1 MATTKNPFVSAL
13 EGFAVDPEAQ
23 AKGQV
28 YLGQT
33 AKLGNENTILQGRI
47 AARNKFLADPNIPE
61 SVKQAALA
69 NGDIDPYNVVRA
81 RGHLFGTDVFFGADG
96 KPKAGV
102 TPEARSAGFAGMGM
116 NPNDNIIWGLEGKT
130 GPAPS
135 SAAPK
140 GRVIKEYGGLPYE
153 EVIDKDGKVSYV
165 PVPGVQNVTPSPA
178 AVPGDKRLTVTR
190 TTTDKGVETKIEP
203 TVVPGGQMTSMADL
217 LNLAEAR
224 RKSGIGQLGKVALD
238 YPTGPYGYLLDE
250 ALGRLGVNGSP
261 NNAISQLNPLQ
272 QRSIMTV
279 YNRLVDAGYSPRE
292 AFKSAL
298 DAHPDVLSAA
308 TSGKFKNADFNRQW
322 TDLSVDDDAAKKPLP
337 DLGGVFRMPETFV
350 YKGAGVQDYSNLN
363 GRIPVPFM
371 TLMASQPDMATAVAA
386 GQAARPSFAD
396 KVPEKPELATPGQY
410 YYSGTEES
418 PRFVVA
424 RTQEGKIV
432 LVPITGLNQ

>member
-96 KPKAGV
+96 KPKVGV
-102 TPEARSAGFAGMGM
+102 SPEARSAGFAGMGM
-116 NPNDNIIWGLEGKT
+116 NPNDNIIWGLEGKA

-135 SAAPK
+135 SAQPK

-153 EVIDKDGKVSYV
+153 EVIDKDGRVSYV

-203 TVVPGGQMTSMADL
+203 TIVPGGQMTSMADL
-217 LNLAEAR
+217 LNIAEAR
-224 RKSGIGQLGKVALD
+224 RKNGIGQLGKVALD

-292 AFKSAL
+292 SFKAAL
-298 DAHPDVLSAA
+298 DAHPDVLNAA
-308 TSGKFKNADFNRQW
+308 TSGKFKDADFNRQW
-322 TDLSVDDDAAKKPLP
+322 TDLSVDDDADKKPLP

-396 KVPEKPELATPGQY
+396 KVPERPELATPGQY

-424 RTQEGKIV
+424 RTQDGKIV